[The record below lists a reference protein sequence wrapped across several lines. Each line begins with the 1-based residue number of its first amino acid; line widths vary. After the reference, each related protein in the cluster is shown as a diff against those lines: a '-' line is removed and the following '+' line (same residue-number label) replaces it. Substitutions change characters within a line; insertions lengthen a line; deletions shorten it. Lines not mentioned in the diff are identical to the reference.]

1 MTYVEIY
8 DRIYA
13 IYALGFN
20 DMFIWEDHKVNVLH
34 SFVELFLP
42 YVISVFEIIG
52 IFVVCWSGF
61 HGFWQYFQNT
71 FMKKKF
77 DLQTN
82 LASGLAVGL
91 EFKMAAEILKT
102 VLIQNLQEI
111 YMLGAVILLRALLS
125 LLIHFEIG
133 SHKNGGK
140 TSAKESSDDHK

>member
-1 MTYVEIY
+1 M
-8 DRIYA
+8 
-13 IYALGFN
+13 
-20 DMFIWEDHKVNVLH
+20 NVLH
-34 SFVELFLP
+34 GFMELVLP

-52 IFVVCWSGF
+52 ILVVCFSGF

-82 LASGLAVGL
+82 LAKGLAVGL
-91 EFKMAAEILKT
+91 EFKMAAEILRT
-102 VLIQNLQEI
+102 VLIQSLDEI

-133 SHKNGGK
+133 YHKKDKKAAEDKN
-140 TSAKESSDDHK
+140 AESEKSDDNAG